1 MPRDHRGLDNA
12 WANCVDASATRGIFE
27 SSALREPED
36 SVLSGVV
43 GSTPGSAHQPSQRRP
58 VEDCAVSL
66 VAHLMDL
73 ELHATPYTTEHDD
86 HHSVQIFSLRV
97 GRVPYNLFTSN
108 SDLV

>member
-36 SVLSGVV
+36 SVLSGVI

-58 VEDCAVSL
+58 VDDRAVSF
-66 VAHLMDL
+66 VAHLTPL
-73 ELHATPYTTEHDD
+73 ALHATPYTTELDS
-86 HHSVQIFSLRV
+86 HHPVHIFSPIAP
-97 GRVPYNLFTSN
+97 GFPTHI
-108 SDLV
+108 